1 MKSLHSKLFFRYAA
15 LIFPIIVIFMVI
27 LYIILGNTLQKNAT
41 SELQA
46 DCDNISTLLDTQME
60 QIDELS
66 KRIVSSDP
74 LHSYLVRDLY
84 SHDIDSYNNKL
95 AFSTTLFDIIKL
107 SFNHMSLNI
116 ADIEGHYIYVGNN
129 SIFSIRDPESFYEI
143 SWFNPTLLAY
153 GKKKILPPHI
163 PELNSSET
171 PVVSLCRAFSPDDT
185 MNQTA
190 VLELQLQ
197 YSYLDKKIK
206 NALHNQKEIKHIYVY
221 DSGGTLVYPYE
232 ARPPQNLKKRMLE
245 LARSP
250 ESAPQSTI
258 YQTRDNASTLFACH
272 ASDFTNWTVFVTAEE
287 SKIFAS
293 FYQFRTLLIT
303 ASFLLLILLLF
314 ITWQIAN
321 KMTIPLKKLEQTA
334 HALTFDNL
342 SSYELPDYKS
352 TFKELDSLYR
362 SFEQMQQN
370 LQDSLQD
377 AISAHTMAADAKML
391 ALQSQMNPHFL
402 YNTLASISIL
412 AEDGENEQA
421 VKMCDSL
428 SVLLRYMSSNSSMD
442 VALWQELEHLRSYI
456 YLIKVKYGERIQFH
470 INMDDSLSPIK
481 VPRLLIQPLVENCIK
496 YALNVDPPW
505 VIHITGY
512 IKDSCWVI
520 QVKDNGSG
528 FPPDFLDSFHKKVL
542 EIDWKKPL
550 PELSINGMGILNLYM
565 RLFLKYKQ
573 DLIFSL
579 DNLPGNGAC
588 VTIGGPLTQNIGD
601 KNDEKLSD

>member
-1 MKSLHSKLFFRYAA
+1 MKSLHFKLFFRYAA

-129 SIFSIRDPESFYEI
+129 SIFSIRDPKSYREI

-153 GKKKILPPHI
+153 GKKKILPPHL

-190 VLELQLQ
+190 VLELQLE

-206 NALHNQKEIKHIYVY
+206 NALHNQREIKHIYVY
-221 DSGGTLVYPYE
+221 DSGGTRVYPYE
-232 ARPPQNLKKRMLE
+232 ARPPQNLEKRMLE
-245 LARSP
+245 LARSS
-250 ESAPQSTI
+250 ESDSQTTI

-287 SKIFAS
+287 SKIFAP

-352 TFKELDSLYR
+352 TFRELDSLYH

-512 IKDSCWVI
+512 IKDSCWII

-579 DNLPGNGAC
+579 DNLPENGAC

-601 KNDEKLSD
+601 KHDEKLSD

>member
-129 SIFSIRDPESFYEI
+129 SIFSIRDPKSYREI

-153 GKKKILPPHI
+153 GKKKILPPHL

-190 VLELQLQ
+190 VLELQLE

-206 NALHNQKEIKHIYVY
+206 NALHNQREIKHIYVY
-221 DSGGTLVYPYE
+221 DSGGTRVYPYE
-232 ARPPQNLKKRMLE
+232 ARPPQNLEKRMLE
-245 LARSP
+245 LARSS
-250 ESAPQSTI
+250 ESDSQTTI

-287 SKIFAS
+287 SKIFAP

-352 TFKELDSLYR
+352 TFRELDSLYH

-412 AEDGENEQA
+412 TEDGENEQA

-512 IKDSCWVI
+512 IKDSCWII

-579 DNLPGNGAC
+579 DNLPENGAC

-601 KNDEKLSD
+601 KHDEKLSD

>member
-1 MKSLHSKLFFRYAA
+1 
-15 LIFPIIVIFMVI
+15 MVI

-84 SHDIDSYNNKL
+84 SHDIGSYNNKL

-129 SIFSIRDPESFYEI
+129 SIFSIRDPESFHEI

-190 VLELQLQ
+190 VLELQLE

-250 ESAPQSTI
+250 ESAPLSTI

-287 SKIFAS
+287 SKIFAP

-542 EIDWKKPL
+542 EVDWKKPL

>member
-129 SIFSIRDPESFYEI
+129 SIFSIRDPESFHEI

-190 VLELQLQ
+190 VLELQLE

-250 ESAPQSTI
+250 ESAPLSTI

-287 SKIFAS
+287 SKIFAP

-370 LQDSLQD
+370 LQESLQD

>member
-129 SIFSIRDPESFYEI
+129 SIFSIRDPKSYREI

-153 GKKKILPPHI
+153 GKKKILPPHL
-163 PELNSSET
+163 PEHNSSET

-190 VLELQLQ
+190 VLELQLE

-206 NALHNQKEIKHIYVY
+206 NALHNQREIKHIYVY
-221 DSGGTLVYPYE
+221 DSGGTRVYPYE
-232 ARPPQNLKKRMLE
+232 ARPPQNLEKRMLE
-245 LARSP
+245 LARSS
-250 ESAPQSTI
+250 ESDSQTTI

-287 SKIFAS
+287 SKIFAP

-352 TFKELDSLYR
+352 TFRELDSLYH

-412 AEDGENEQA
+412 AEDGENELA

-512 IKDSCWVI
+512 IKDSCWII

-579 DNLPGNGAC
+579 DNLPENGAC

-601 KNDEKLSD
+601 KHDEKLSD

>member
-190 VLELQLQ
+190 VLELQLE

-362 SFEQMQQN
+362 SFEQLQQN

>member
-84 SHDIDSYNNKL
+84 SHDIGSYNNKL

-190 VLELQLQ
+190 VLELQLE

>member
-107 SFNHMSLNI
+107 SLNHMSLNI

-190 VLELQLQ
+190 VLELQLE

>member
-84 SHDIDSYNNKL
+84 SHDIGSYNNKL

-190 VLELQLQ
+190 VLELQLE

-287 SKIFAS
+287 SKIFAP

-565 RLFLKYKQ
+565 RLFLKYKH

>member
-95 AFSTTLFDIIKL
+95 AFSPTLFDIIKL

-129 SIFSIRDPESFYEI
+129 SIFSIRDPKSYREI

-153 GKKKILPPHI
+153 GKKKILPPHL

-190 VLELQLQ
+190 VLELQLE

-206 NALHNQKEIKHIYVY
+206 NALHNQREIKHIYVY
-221 DSGGTLVYPYE
+221 DSGGTRVYPYE
-232 ARPPQNLKKRMLE
+232 ARPPQNLEKRMLE
-245 LARSP
+245 LARSS
-250 ESAPQSTI
+250 ESDSQTTI

-287 SKIFAS
+287 SKIFAP

-352 TFKELDSLYR
+352 TFRELDSLYH

-428 SVLLRYMSSNSSMD
+428 SVLLRYMSSNSSMG

-512 IKDSCWVI
+512 IKDSCWII

-579 DNLPGNGAC
+579 DNLPGKGAC
-588 VTIGGPLTQNIGD
+588 VTIGGPLSEDIGD
-601 KNDEKLSD
+601 KDDEKLQD

>member
-129 SIFSIRDPESFYEI
+129 SIFSIRDPESFHEI

-190 VLELQLQ
+190 VLELQLE

>member
-74 LHSYLVRDLY
+74 LHSYLVRYLY

-190 VLELQLQ
+190 VLELQLE

>member
-190 VLELQLQ
+190 VLELQLE

>member
-129 SIFSIRDPESFYEI
+129 SIFSIRDPESFHEI

-190 VLELQLQ
+190 VLELQLE

-542 EIDWKKPL
+542 EINWKKPL

>member
-1 MKSLHSKLFFRYAA
+1 
-15 LIFPIIVIFMVI
+15 MVI

-84 SHDIDSYNNKL
+84 SHDIGSYNNKL

-129 SIFSIRDPESFYEI
+129 SIFSIRDPESFHEI

-190 VLELQLQ
+190 VLELQLE

-250 ESAPQSTI
+250 ESAPLSTI

-287 SKIFAS
+287 SKIFAP

-370 LQDSLQD
+370 LQESLQD

-542 EIDWKKPL
+542 EVDWKKPL

>member
-129 SIFSIRDPESFYEI
+129 SIFSIRDPESFHEI

-190 VLELQLQ
+190 VLELQLE

-287 SKIFAS
+287 SKIFAP

-565 RLFLKYKQ
+565 RLFLKYKH

>member
-15 LIFPIIVIFMVI
+15 LIFPIIIIFMI
-27 LYIILGNTLQKNAT
+27 LLYIILGNTLQKNAT

-74 LHSYLVRDLY
+74 LQSALVRDLY
-84 SHDIDSYNNKL
+84 SHDVAAYNNKL

-116 ADIEGHYIYVGNN
+116 ADIKGHYIYVGNN
-129 SIFSIRDPESFYEI
+129 SNFSIQDPETFYEV
-143 SWFNPTLLAY
+143 SWFRPALTAY
-153 GKKKILPPHI
+153 GKKLILPPHI
-163 PELNSSET
+163 PELNKSET
-171 PVVSLCRAFSPDDT
+171 PVVSLCRAFAPGDSIDE
-185 MNQTA
+185 TA
-190 VLELQLQ
+190 VLELQLE

-206 NALHNQKEIKHIYVY
+206 NALHNQKDIKQIYVY
-221 DSGGTLVYPYE
+221 DSEGNLVYPYE
-232 ARPPQNLKKRMLE
+232 ALPPQNLKDRMLE
-245 LARSP
+245 LSRTP
-250 ESAPQSTI
+250 EFESQTSI
-258 YQTRDNASTLFACH
+258 YKTRDDSSTLFACH
-272 ASDFTNWTVFVTAEE
+272 ASSFTNWTVFVTAAE
-287 SKIFAS
+287 SKIFAP
-293 FYQFRTLLIT
+293 FYQFRTLLVT
-303 ASFLLLILLLF
+303 SSFLLLILLLF
-314 ITWQIAN
+314 LTWQIAD
-321 KMTIPLKKLEQTA
+321 KLTIPLKKLEQTA

-342 SSYELPDYKS
+342 SSYELPDFKS
-352 TFKELDSLYR
+352 NFKELDSLYR
-362 SFEQMQQN
+362 SFGQMQQN

-377 AISAHTMAADAKML
+377 AISAHTMAADAKRL

-421 VKMCDSL
+421 VEMCNSL
-428 SVLLRYMSSNSSMD
+428 SVLLRYMSSSSSMD
-442 VALWQELEHLRSYI
+442 VALWQEIEHLHSYI

-470 INMDDSLSPIK
+470 IDIEDSLSTLK

-505 VIHITGY
+505 MIHISGY
-512 IKDSCWVI
+512 IQDSCWII

-528 FPPDFLDSFHKKVL
+528 FPADFLKSFYGKIS

-565 RLFLKYKQ
+565 RLFLTYKQ
-573 DLIFSL
+573 NIIFSL
-579 DNLPGNGAC
+579 DNLPGKGAC
-588 VTIGGPLTQNIGD
+588 VTIGGPLSEDIGD
-601 KNDEKLSD
+601 KDDEKLQD

>member
-129 SIFSIRDPESFYEI
+129 SIFSIRDPESYREI

-190 VLELQLQ
+190 VLELQLE

-206 NALHNQKEIKHIYVY
+206 NALHNQREIKHIYVY
-221 DSGGTLVYPYE
+221 DSGGTRVYPYE
-232 ARPPQNLKKRMLE
+232 ARPPQNLEKRMLE

-250 ESAPQSTI
+250 ESAPQATI

-352 TFKELDSLYR
+352 TFRELDSLYH

-402 YNTLASISIL
+402 YNTLASIIIL

-470 INMDDSLSPIK
+470 INIDDSLSPIK

-512 IKDSCWVI
+512 IKDSCWII

>member
-116 ADIEGHYIYVGNN
+116 ADIEGHYIYVDNN
-129 SIFSIRDPESFYEI
+129 SIFSIRDPKSYREI

-153 GKKKILPPHI
+153 GKKKILPPHL

-190 VLELQLQ
+190 VLELQLE

-206 NALHNQKEIKHIYVY
+206 NALHNQREIKHIYVY
-221 DSGGTLVYPYE
+221 DSGGTRVYPYE
-232 ARPPQNLKKRMLE
+232 ARPPQNLEKRMLE
-245 LARSP
+245 LARSS
-250 ESAPQSTI
+250 ESDSQTTI

-287 SKIFAS
+287 SKIFAP

-352 TFKELDSLYR
+352 TFRELDSLYH

-512 IKDSCWVI
+512 IKDSCWII

-579 DNLPGNGAC
+579 DNLPENGAC

-601 KNDEKLSD
+601 KHDEKLSD

>member
-84 SHDIDSYNNKL
+84 SHDIGSYNNKL

-190 VLELQLQ
+190 VLELQLE

-250 ESAPQSTI
+250 ESAPLSTI

-287 SKIFAS
+287 SKIFAP

-565 RLFLKYKQ
+565 RLFLKYKH

>member
-129 SIFSIRDPESFYEI
+129 SIFSIRDPESFHEI

-190 VLELQLQ
+190 VLELQLE

-250 ESAPQSTI
+250 ESAPRSTI

-303 ASFLLLILLLF
+303 ASFLLLMLLLF